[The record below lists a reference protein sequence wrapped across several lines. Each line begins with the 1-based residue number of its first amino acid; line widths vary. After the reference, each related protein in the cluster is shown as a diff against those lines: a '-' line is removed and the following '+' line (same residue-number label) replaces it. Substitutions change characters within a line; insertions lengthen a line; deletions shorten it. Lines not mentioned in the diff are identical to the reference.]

1 MFKGTLK
8 PYQPEAVDKMVERG
22 KVLVAYE
29 MGLGKTCMTIAAIEK
44 LRDEDRVKE
53 PTLVIA
59 LASLKYQWQ
68 SEIKKFSDS
77 STIVVDGSKATRS
90 TQYLQS
96 GNYDYVITNYESI
109 VNDWDL
115 LKDIRFGAIV
125 CDEATAIKGFRSK
138 RTKKVKELAGTI
150 PYRFALTGTPIENG
164 KPEELYSIMQ
174 FVEPGLLGRFD
185 LFDKTFIVRN
195 NFGGVQRYRNLPLL
209 HEKIK
214 AASVRKAQ
222 SDPDVAPYLPA
233 TIHLDPIR
241 VKLDKKSRDIYEKIS
256 LDLTNELT
264 EAQDLFGGGFSIEAH
279 YGQGWAPGSP
289 ADALRGSI
297 MSKITALRMLCDSPS
312 LLVESSTKYK
322 NGWQILSEEEPEP
335 GLKELFKVNIP
346 GSKGGSSYLSDLDDD
361 GWFKGLGKDCP
372 KLDAMINYVVE
383 HLETDENS
391 KVVIFASYV
400 SMLQLIQSRLLLKK
414 IDSRTYSGQMNA
426 KEKEAAKVEFQTSK
440 DVRVLISSD
449 AGGYGVD
456 LPQANLLVNY
466 DLPWSSGAA
475 VQRNSRIRRTS
486 STWKSVI
493 IQDFLALNSI
503 EERQHEMLHQKN
515 SVADAVIDGTGINA
529 KGGVDLTVGSL
540 LNFLTNKQI

>member
-1 MFKGTLK
+1 MFTGTLK

-44 LRDEDRVKE
+44 LRDDGKVKR

-68 SEIKKFSDS
+68 SEIKKFSDAT
-77 STIVVDGSKATRS
+77 TIVIDGSKKTRED
-90 TQYLQS
+90 QYFEACHT
-96 GNYDYVITNYESI
+96 DYVITNYEQI
-109 VNDWDL
+109 VNDWDIL
-115 LKDIRFGAIV
+115 SSIEFGAIV

-138 RTKKVKELAGTI
+138 RTKKVKEIATTI

-214 AASVRKAQ
+214 VASVRKAQ

-241 VKLDKKSRDIYEKIS
+241 IKLDKKARDLYEKIA
-256 LDLTNELT
+256 LDLTNELQ
-264 EAQDLFGGGFSIEAH
+264 EAQEMFGMGFSIESH

-297 MSKITALRMLCDSPS
+297 MSKITSLRMLCDSPK
-312 LLVESSTKYK
+312 LLVESSTKYV
-322 NGWQILSEEEPEP
+322 E
-335 GLKELFKVNIP
+335 GLGE
-346 GSKGGSSYLSDLDDD
+346 KGGSAYVASLAEEGYLQGLPD
-361 GWFKGLGKDCP
+361 GGT
-372 KLDAMINYVVE
+372 KLDAMINYVEE

-391 KVVIFASYV
+391 KVVIFASYLG
-400 SMLQLIQSRLLLKK
+400 MLQLIQTRLLLKK

>member
-1 MFKGTLK
+1 VFIGTLK

-44 LRDEDRVKE
+44 MREKGLKKPV
-53 PTLVIA
+53 LVIA
-59 LASLKYQWQ
+59 LASLKYQWA
-68 SEIKKFSDS
+68 SEITKFSN
-77 STIVVDGSKATRS
+77 STSIVIDGSKTARA
-90 TQYLQS
+90 TQYADS
-96 GNYDYVITNYESI
+96 CNYNYVITNYESI
-109 VNDWDL
+109 VNDWDV
-115 LKDIRFGAIV
+115 LKHINFGVVV
-125 CDEATAIKGFRSK
+125 CDEATAIKSFRSK
-138 RTKKVKELAGTI
+138 RTKKVKELAANI
-150 PYRFALTGTPIENG
+150 PVRFALTGTPIENG

-222 SDPDVAPYLPA
+222 SDEDVAPYLPA
-233 TIHLDPIR
+233 TIHLDPVR
-241 VKLDKKSRDIYEKIS
+241 VKLDKKSAELYEKIS
-256 LDLTNELT
+256 MDLANELK

-279 YGQGWAPGSP
+279 YGQGWAAGSP

-297 MSKITALRMLCDSPS
+297 MSKITALRMLCDSPT

-322 NGWQILSEEEPEP
+322 DGWMDIDGERVAIE
-335 GLKELFKVNIP
+335 GA
-346 GSKGGSSYLSDLDDD
+346 KGGSQYISGLYDGGYLSDI
-361 GWFKGLGKDCP
+361 GTSCP
-372 KLDAMINYVVE
+372 KLEAVVSYIAE

-391 KVVIFASYV
+391 KVVVFASYLGV
-400 SMLQLIQSRLLLKK
+400 LPLIQERLLLKK
-414 IDSRTYSGQMNA
+414 IKSRLYSGEMNA
-426 KEKEAAKVEFQTSK
+426 KAKEEAKLDFQTSK
-440 DVRVLISSD
+440 EVRVLISSD

-486 STWKSVI
+486 STWKTVI

-515 SVADAVIDGTGINA
+515 SVADAVIDGTGINSR
-529 KGGVDLTVGSL
+529 GGVDLTVGSL

>member
-8 PYQPEAVDKMVERG
+8 PYQPEAVNKMVERG
-22 KVLVAYE
+22 RVLVAYE
-29 MGLGKTCMTIAAIEK
+29 MGLGKTCMTIAAIEQMREEGLK
-44 LRDEDRVKE
+44 KPV
-53 PTLVIA
+53 LVIA
-59 LASLKYQWQ
+59 LASLKYQWA
-68 SEIKKFSDS
+68 SEIKKFSDATS
-77 STIVVDGSKATRS
+77 LVIDGNKTTRT
-90 TQYLQS
+90 TQYADA
-96 GNYDYVITNYESI
+96 GKHNYVITNYESI
-109 VNDWDL
+109 VNDWDM
-115 LKDIRFGAIV
+115 LKHIDFGVVV

-138 RTKKVKELAGTI
+138 RTKKVKELAANI
-150 PYRFALTGTPIENG
+150 PVRFALTGTPIENG

-222 SDPDVAPYLPA
+222 SDEDVAPYLPA
-233 TIHLDPIR
+233 TIHLDPVR
-241 VKLDKKSRDIYEKIS
+241 VKLDKKSRELYEKIS
-256 LDLTNELT
+256 MDLTNELK

-279 YGQGWAPGSP
+279 YGQGWAAGSP

-297 MSKITALRMLCDSPS
+297 MSKITALRMLCDSPM

-322 NGWQILSEEEPEP
+322 SGWTEIDGERLAIE
-335 GLKELFKVNIP
+335 GA
-346 GSKGGSSYLSDLDDD
+346 KGGSAYIAGLSDGGYLSDI
-361 GWFKGLGKDCP
+361 GTSCP
-372 KLDAMINYVVE
+372 KLEAVVSYIAE

-391 KVVIFASYV
+391 KVVVFASYLGV
-400 SMLQLIQSRLLLKK
+400 LPLIQERLLLKK
-414 IDSRTYSGQMNA
+414 IKSRLYSGEMNA
-426 KEKEAAKVEFQTSK
+426 KAKEEAKVDFQTSK
-440 DVRVLISSD
+440 EVRVLISSD

-486 STWKSVI
+486 STWKTVI

-515 SVADAVIDGTGINA
+515 SVADAVIDGTGINSR
-529 KGGVDLTVGSL
+529 GGVDLTVGSL

>member
-44 LRDEDRVKE
+44 MRDEGLKKPV
-53 PTLVIA
+53 LVVA
-59 LASLKYQWQ
+59 LASLKYQWA
-68 SEIKKFSDS
+68 SEITKFSDS
-77 STIVVDGSKATRS
+77 TSVVIDGNKSTRT
-90 TQYLQS
+90 TQYADS
-96 GNYDYVITNYESI
+96 CNYNYVITNYESI
-109 VNDWDL
+109 VNDWDV
-115 LKDIRFGAIV
+115 LKHIDFGVVV
-125 CDEATAIKGFRSK
+125 CDEATAIKSFRSK
-138 RTKKVKELAGTI
+138 RTKKVKELASGI
-150 PYRFALTGTPIENG
+150 PIRFALTGTPIENG

-214 AASVRKAQ
+214 VASVRKAQ
-222 SDPDVAPYLPA
+222 SDEDVAPYLPA
-233 TIHLDPIR
+233 TIHLAPIR
-241 VKLDKKSRDIYEKIS
+241 VKLDKKTRDLYEKIA
-256 LDLTNELT
+256 LDLTNELQ
-264 EAQDLFGGGFSIEAH
+264 EAQELFGVGFSIEAH
-279 YGQGWAPGSP
+279 YGQGYAVGSP

-297 MSKITALRMLCDSPS
+297 MSKITSLRMLCDSPA
-312 LLVESSTKYK
+312 LLTLSAEKFVEG
-322 NGWQILSEEEPEP
+322 NGI
-335 GLKELFKVNIP
+335 
-346 GSKGGSSYLSDLDDD
+346 KGGSSYVAGLADD
-361 GWFKGLGKDCP
+361 GYLTDITDGGP
-372 KLDAMINYVVE
+372 KLDAMINYVAE

-391 KVVIFASYV
+391 KVVIFASYLG
-400 SMLQLIQSRLLLKK
+400 MLPLIQQRLKLKK
-414 IDSRTYSGQMNA
+414 IESRLYSGELNA
-426 KEKEAAKVEFQTSK
+426 KEKETSKVEFQTSK
-440 DVRVLISSD
+440 EVRVLISSD

-503 EERQHEMLHQKN
+503 EERQYEMLQQKN
-515 SVADAVIDGTGINA
+515 TIADAVIDGQGINTR
-529 KGGVDLTVGSL
+529 GGVDLTVGSL
-540 LNFLTNKQI
+540 LNFLLNNQI